1 VNSEIVLV
9 FDTITTLV
17 DVGLD
22 GGGVT
27 QRSDDHQLGAELR
40 NACSACCANC
50 GPDLENASSSISR
63 AKTGVLSALSG
74 WPG

>member
-27 QRSDDHQLGAELR
+27 QRSDDQQLEAELAELAER
-40 NACSACCANC
+40 LQRELRV
-50 GPDLENASSSISR
+50 GLGERSSSVSC